1 MDMTPKREILA
12 EMLKK
17 MTIEEKLKYLNQS
30 QKQYLNACMEQKL
43 SCGSTAQKGSGNT
56 KDVPSAQKHH
66 QKNPLF

>member
-1 MDMTPKREILA
+1 MTPKREILA

-30 QKQYLNACMEQKL
+30 QKQYLNACME
-43 SCGSTAQKGSGNT
+43 AQRRNGNT